1 MANHAPHLASR
12 QSIAIIGN
20 QRDLPWFQPWTP
32 PLVLPENLGVV
43 GPAPI
48 FPTTCVCGN
57 IGLGFHE
64 MIPNYVEPMNFWSF
78 RRCRFRG
85 QLKPIE

>member
-43 GPAPI
+43 GSAPI
-48 FPTTCVCGN
+48 FPRACVRRN
-57 IGLGFHE
+57 VSLGSYE
-64 MIPNYVEPMNFWSF
+64 VIPNYVEPMDFRWF

-85 QLKPIE
+85 QLEPIE